1 LTIQPMDKVRASN
14 ELKKEGISVSPGGV
28 RGVWLRHS
36 LERSSLRLKR
46 LEKWAAEEGN
56 ILTEN
61 QIQALEKAKE
71 EKTACG
77 EIESYRP
84 GFLLGQDT
92 FICRLD
98 QGYRKDLSADGN

>member
-1 LTIQPMDKVRASN
+1 MD
-14 ELKKEGISVSPGGV
+14 
-28 RGVWLRHS
+28 
-36 LERSSLRLKR
+36 
-46 LEKWAAEEGN
+46 
-56 ILTEN
+56 TEN
-61 QIQALEKAKE
+61 QVQALEKAKE

-77 EIESYRP
+77 EIESYHP